1 MEQLDGRVA
10 VVTGGASGIG
20 LGVVRRLLS
29 EGMKVVVADRDT
41 AALDRAIAELSDRG
55 EVLGHATDVADPASI
70 EALAEA
76 AVGRFGAV
84 HLLMNNAGVGG
95 FQSFDTTSRETW
107 DWVLGVNLMG
117 VIDGC
122 RIFLPILR
130 AQDEAHIV
138 NTASVAG
145 FVYTPY
151 LHPYNVSKAGV
162 VALTEGLY
170 LELARECPHVGISVL
185 CPGSTATNIDDDERN
200 APPGHR
206 RRGDADP
213 GLGALRDL
221 VNATNAAGM
230 SPAEMAEHVVR
241 GIRRRSLHILSHPD
255 WVRPLR
261 DRVDAI
267 LDGRPVADPL
277 GAAN

>member
-1 MEQLDGRVA
+1 MEKLSGRVA

-20 LGVVRRLLS
+20 LGVARRLID
-29 EGMKVVVADRDT
+29 EGMKLVIADRDA
-41 AALDRAIAELSDRG
+41 AALNRAVAELSAKG
-55 EVLGHATDVADPASI
+55 EAIGHVTDVADPASI

-76 AVGRFGAV
+76 SLKRFGAV

-95 FQSFDTTSRETW
+95 FQRFDTTSRETW
-107 DWVLGVNLMG
+107 DWVLGVNLNG
-117 VIDGC
+117 VIHGC
-122 RIFLPILR
+122 RIFLPILA
-130 AQDEAHIV
+130 AQEEAHIV

-162 VALTEGLY
+162 VALSEGLY
-170 LELARECPHVGISVL
+170 LELARETPHVGISVL

-200 APPGHR
+200 LPAGQA
-206 RRGDADP
+206 RRGEADP
-213 GLGALRDL
+213 SLSSLRDL
-221 VNATNAAGM
+221 VNQTNAAGM
-230 SPAEMAEHVVR
+230 SPEEMAEHVVR
-241 GIRRRSLHILSHPD
+241 GIRARALHILSHPD
-255 WVRPLR
+255 WIRPLR